1 MPELTAEMIVDQSRP
16 EELDLSPDGQYVAY
30 SVTPHSK
37 REEHPTATVW
47 VAPTDGSSAPRQFTT
62 GTAQDHAPRWSPD
75 GSTIAFLSD
84 RANRGTA
91 ALYLIAASGGEARP
105 LTSTSNKKSIES
117 FAWSPDGAY
126 IAFTAADEPDA
137 EETRREKGRDDADV
151 YGARW
156 PFARLRLISP
166 AGGEIVILAGG
177 DRHIDG
183 FAWAPSDAEIA
194 FTTRRTPALESREEE
209 TTIERIALGDNQ
221 SHLVCR
227 FGYAVQSLCW
237 TGDGQTLLFEAPKA
251 QRAQS
256 STVVYAVAATGGE
269 PRRLALGEN
278 SCSSGLLRPPMVG
291 VHSVLPLVAEARGL
305 ETRLCRLNP
314 ITDRLEPLSLRTPET
329 EQIGLPNWTARASAD
344 GEVTLA
350 AVIGSGTQPG
360 EVWACPAPE
369 SGTVGRFTRLSNH
382 NSALADLRFAWQE
395 PFLYTAADGLELD
408 GLLVR
413 PPDAPNDQPLP
424 LIVQVHGGP
433 YWRYGHGFYLGWSLW
448 AQWLALAG
456 YAVLMPNYRGG
467 QGHGE
472 RFAATARGNVG
483 PGDFP
488 DVMAAV
494 DAAIARGIADPD
506 RMAIGGWSQGG
517 FMSAW
522 AVTQTHRFK
531 AAIMG
536 AGVSDWG
543 MMTLTSDLPG
553 FEMALGGSAPWD
565 GAGPHRHAALS
576 PISFAAAVQTPVLI
590 LHGEKDE
597 RVPLSQA
604 IGFHRALRHHN
615 IPTELVVY
623 PREPHGIG
631 ERAHQIDL
639 LGRVRSWYDRWLAPS
654 ISPAP

>member
-1 MPELTAEMIVDQSRP
+1 MPDLTAEMIVDQSRP

-30 SVTPHSK
+30 ATAPLSK
-37 REEHPTATVW
+37 REEHPTATLW
-47 VAPTDGSSAPRQFTT
+47 VAPTAGSSVPRQFTT
-62 GTAQDHAPRWSPD
+62 GTANDHAPRWSPD
-75 GSTIAFLSD
+75 GSAIAFLSD
-84 RANRGTA
+84 RANRGTD
-91 ALYLIAASGGEARP
+91 ALYLIAASGGEAQP
-105 LTSTSNKKSIES
+105 LTSTTNKKSIES

-137 EETRREKGRDDADV
+137 EAARREKERDDADV
-151 YGARW
+151 YGAHW

-166 AGGEIVILAGG
+166 TDGTIVTLAGG

-183 FAWAPSDAEIA
+183 FAWAPSGAEIA

-209 TTIERIALGDNQ
+209 TTIERLVLSDDQAK
-221 SHLVCR
+221 LVCR

-237 TGDGQTLLFEAPKA
+237 TGDGQTLLFEAPMA

-256 STVVYAVAATGGE
+256 STVVYAVAASGGE
-269 PRRLALGEN
+269 PRRLALGES
-278 SCSSGLLRPPMVG
+278 SCSSGLVQPFTVG
-291 VHSVLPLVAEARGL
+291 GSGAYALVAEARGL
-305 ETRLCRLNP
+305 ETRLGRLDP
-314 ITDRLEPLSLRTPET
+314 STGQARPLSLRIAET
-329 EQIGLPNWTARASAD
+329 DQLGIANWTARASAGD
-344 GEVTLA
+344 AMVVA
-350 AVIGSGTQPG
+350 AVLSTGGAPA
-360 EVWACPAPE
+360 ELWAGRSSDAGPAGPLI
-369 SGTVGRFTRLSNH
+369 RLSNH
-382 NSALADLRFAWQE
+382 NGALHEIRFGSQE
-395 PFLYTAADGLELD
+395 PFLYEGPDGLALD

-413 PPDAPNDQPLP
+413 PPDAPSGRPLP

-433 YWRYGHGFYLGWSLW
+433 YWRSGHGFYLGWSLW

-494 DAAIARGIADPD
+494 DAAVARGIADTE
-506 RMAIGGWSQGG
+506 RLAIGGWSQGG

-604 IGFHRALRHHN
+604 IGFHRALRRHN
-615 IPTELVVY
+615 VPTELVVY

-639 LGRVRSWYDRWLAPS
+639 LGRVRAWYDRWL
-654 ISPAP
+654 SPPTPPTP

>member
-1 MPELTAEMIVDQSRP
+1 MIELTAELIVDQSKP
-16 EELDLSPDGQYVAY
+16 QDLDLSPDGRYVAY
-30 SVTPHSK
+30 SVTPYSK
-37 REEHPTATVW
+37 RDEHPTAAMW
-47 VAPTDGSSAPRQFTT
+47 VAPTDGAGAPRQFTA
-62 GTAQDHAPRWSPD
+62 GIANDHAPRWSPD

-84 RANRGTA
+84 RANRGTD
-91 ALYLIAASGGEARP
+91 ALYQIAAFGGEARP
-105 LTSTSNKKSIES
+105 LTPTTNKKSIES
-117 FAWSPDGAY
+117 FAWSPDGATL
-126 IAFTAADEPDA
+126 AFTAADEPDA
-137 EETRREKGRDDADV
+137 EETRREQERDDADV

-166 AGGEIVILAGG
+166 VGGEIVTLVGG
-177 DRHIDG
+177 DRHVAG
-183 FAWAPSDAEIA
+183 FAWAPSGAEIA
-194 FTTRRTPALESREEE
+194 FTTRQTPVLESRDYEC
-209 TTIERIALGDNQ
+209 TIERVTISGDAPE
-221 SHLVCR
+221 LICR
-227 FGYAVQSLCW
+227 FPYAVQSLCW
-237 TGDGQTLLFEAPKA
+237 TADGQTLLFEAPAA

-256 STVVYAVAATGGE
+256 STAVYAVPAIGGE
-269 PRRLALGEN
+269 PRRIALGED
-278 SCSSGLLRPPMVG
+278 SCSDGLIQPSLSGAPG
-291 VHSVLPLVAEARGL
+291 AHPLVAEALGL
-305 ETRLCRLNP
+305 ETRLGRLDP
-314 ITDRLEPLSLRTPET
+314 STGRLQPLSIRAAET
-329 EQIGLPNWTARASAD
+329 DQLGIANWTARASVD
-344 GEVTLA
+344 GEVVA
-350 AVIGSGTQPG
+350 AVLSTGDRPS
-360 EVWACPAPE
+360 EVWA
-369 SGTVGRFTRLSNH
+369 GRSSATGPIGALTLLSNH
-382 NSALADLRFAWQE
+382 NSALAELRFGSQE
-395 PFLYTAADGLELD
+395 PFLYEGPDGLPLD

-413 PPDAPNDQPLP
+413 PPDAPSDRPLP
-424 LIVQVHGGP
+424 LIVHVHGGP
-433 YWRYGHGFYLGWSLW
+433 YWRYGHGFYLGWSSW

-488 DVMAAV
+488 DVLAAV
-494 DAAIARGIADPD
+494 DAAIARGIADPE

-576 PISFAAAVQTPVLI
+576 PISFAASVQTPVLI

-604 IGFHRALRHHN
+604 IGFHRALRRHN
-615 IPTELVVY
+615 VPTELVVY

-639 LGRVRSWYDRWLAPS
+639 LGRVRAWYDRWLAPS
-654 ISPAP
+654 AAPTT